1 MYRFVLLSVYTHFK
15 ISLPTSDVPLIF
27 RYPISFVVVD
37 HHSWFLMIRAWS
49 QIVYSLIP
57 NVELLETQLNDFST
71 ICAADEVV
79 LFERATF
86 LVISHISKLKY
97 VVFLSYYLYTRD
109 D

>member
-1 MYRFVLLSVYTHFK
+1 MLLYYVCYCLSPLVLS
-15 ISLPTSDVPLIF
+15 
-27 RYPISFVVVD
+27 
-37 HHSWFLMIRAWS
+37 IRAWS

-86 LVISHISKLKY
+86 LVISHISKLK
-97 VVFLSYYLYTRD
+97 
-109 D
+109 